1 MPTSRLNNPGRRAGR
16 RARNPELGSEVP
28 RRSGGGRRT
37 TGPVKQRRMSGALSQ
52 EPQLALGLGWFGI
65 GLGLAELL
73 VPRRFARTIGVSH
86 KHHRLIRVM
95 GVREIANGLGILI
108 LPSTSAGVWARVV
121 GDFVDLACLGAAFT
135 SASANR
141 SRLATTAAAVAGA
154 TAVDLLCAQRLTR
167 PASPSNT

>member
-1 MPTSRLNNPGRRAGR
+1 MTTSRLNNPRRRAGR
-16 RARNPELGSEVP
+16 RASNPELGSKVP

-37 TGPVKQRRMSGALSQ
+37 TGPVKQGRMSGSLSQ
-52 EPQLALGLGWFGI
+52 EAQLALGLGWFGI

-73 VPRRFARTIGVSH
+73 VPRRLARTIGVSH

-108 LPSTSAGVWARVV
+108 WPSTSAGIWARVF

-135 SASANR
+135 SAIANR